1 MTDDEVRQAAREAAD
16 EIRRQRERIA
26 ELEAALRPFAALG
39 ARMLAPDSSRMHA
52 VRVSVDDVRAAQRAL
67 LHK

>member
-1 MTDDEVRQAAREAAD
+1 MDENTTL
-16 EIRRQRERIA
+16 EIGWRDRRIA

-39 ARMLAPDSSRMHA
+39 ARMMAPDSSRMHA